1 MKDQD
6 LINSI
11 NKHTSDL
18 PIPDSISP
26 ANMQK
31 MLDEHKTT
39 QQNSHTSNNDSSSS
53 HNAASSKHAVF
64 KGCALAACLAVCV
77 LGGRYFLKPS
87 PLSDNTG
94 VDSEQASTSGTKTQ
108 ESETS
113 LVAEASPKTP
123 SSYDE
128 YYDTL
133 KKAYDEYYDSIS
145 SVTTDVLESAAESDM
160 INFSADSA
168 STATKQSAA
177 TGESANSYSKTNIQ
191 EDNVDEGDLIKTA
204 GSYIYRMTTSYDE
217 KTYD

>member
-64 KGCALAACLAVCV
+64 KGCALAACLAVC
-77 LGGRYFLKPS
+77 
-87 PLSDNTG
+87 
-94 VDSEQASTSGTKTQ
+94 
-108 ESETS
+108 
-113 LVAEASPKTP
+113 
-123 SSYDE
+123 
-128 YYDTL
+128 
-133 KKAYDEYYDSIS
+133 
-145 SVTTDVLESAAESDM
+145 LEDF
-160 INFSADSA
+160 IFKNR
-168 STATKQSAA
+168 
-177 TGESANSYSKTNIQ
+177 
-191 EDNVDEGDLIKTA
+191 L
-204 GSYIYRMTTSYDE
+204 R
-217 KTYD
+217 